1 MPAPLT
7 QTLVVQEDEDGGLP
21 DVLAIPVRLVKPD
34 GSPLAG
40 GATTIAWD
48 AITGKPA
55 TYPVTKAAVTAS
67 VKAADATAPTKTSAA
82 AAGETPTKAE
92 FDAVVEQLAEL
103 KTAIAAVVAEANE
116 TKRQLNAL
124 ITSMRAAGLAADK

>member
-34 GSPLAG
+34 GTPLAG
-40 GATTIAWD
+40 GTATVAWD

-55 TYPVTKAAVTAS
+55 TYPVAKAAVTAS
-67 VKAADATAPTKTSAA
+67 VKAADATAPAKTSTT

-92 FDAVVEQLAEL
+92 FDAVVAQLAEL
-103 KTAIAAVVAEANE
+103 KTVAAALATEANE

>member
-7 QTLVVQEDEDGGLP
+7 QTLVVQEDADGGLP

-34 GSPLAG
+34 GTPLG
-40 GATTIAWD
+40 GGNVTIAWD

-55 TYPVTKAAVTAS
+55 TYPVAKAAVTPLI
-67 VKAADATAPTKTSAA
+67 KAADAAAPTKTSAN

-92 FDAVVEQLAEL
+92 FDAVVAQLAEL
-103 KTAIAAVVAEANE
+103 KTVVTALVAEANE
-116 TKRQLNAL
+116 TKAQANML
-124 ITSMRAAGLAADK
+124 INSMRAAGLAADK